1 MPTPHEEK
9 VLGGP
14 LAERAK
20 RRLVVL
26 IKKVLMV
33 PYWIFTLPF
42 RQLRGE
48 ILSMRSAAVE
58 SIAFVGVE
66 LRRLSDLI
74 EAGGGKPAGAR
85 AGTAPRQNGEAT
97 ALVEAPLV
105 FRSLTGLE
113 SPASVLIIGSN
124 GHDVGASLAS
134 FGHRVTILDPGGAT
148 PSEDP
153 QLEVVAEPLSDWD
166 PGDRRFQAI
175 LQMGETEQPDPAV
188 VQRITELLASD
199 GILVITRGAA
209 LVPAGGEEPKS

>member
-20 RRLVVL
+20 RRLIVL

-33 PYWIFTLPF
+33 PYWVFTLPF
-42 RQLRGE
+42 RELRGE

-66 LRRLSDLI
+66 LRRLSDLL
-74 EAGGGKPAGAR
+74 EGSGVKPGGAPVGA
-85 AGTAPRQNGEAT
+85 APQRNGEPT
-97 ALVEAPLV
+97 AMVEAPIV
-105 FRSLTGLE
+105 FRSLAGLE
-113 SPASVLIIGSN
+113 SPASVLIIGSS
-124 GHDVGASLAS
+124 GREVGASLAS
-134 FGHRVTILDPGGAT
+134 FGHQVTILDPDG
-148 PSEDP
+148 SISDP
-153 QLEVVAEPLSDWD
+153 RLTVVPERLTDWD

-175 LQMGETEQPDPAV
+175 LQVGESDQSDPADLE
-188 VQRITELLASD
+188 RISQLLASD